1 MGLFNGI
8 KGGLIKE
15 TGSAISGIIDKL
27 VTTDKERLGL
37 QNEIMG
43 VINNFASKM
52 MDVQRDIV
60 LAEVN
65 GNKLQRSWRPII
77 MLAFGFIVIYEYFI
91 SKVFGLP
98 TADLP
103 TKFWD
108 LLEIGLGG
116 FVIGR
121 SVEKIAGKLSSGG
134 ITINRKRNNKN
145 R

>member
-43 VINNFASKM
+43 VINNFAAKM
-52 MDVQRDIV
+52 MNVQRDIV

-98 TADLP
+98 PADLP

-121 SVEKIAGKLSSGG
+121 SVEKIAGNLTSGG
-134 ITINRKRNNKN
+134 ITINKKRNSKN

>member
-52 MDVQRDIV
+52 MDVQKDIV

-98 TADLP
+98 AADLP

-134 ITINRKRNNKN
+134 ITINRRGKIKN